1 MVLPR
6 SRIAN
11 TGYSARMGSEEGVRG
26 DGVDVVVDDD
36 VGAFAGAEMVVVV
49 GADHRVS
56 VAEGEG
62 EDDGDDDGDDDGTV
76 PQRMLAD
83 DDVLTR
89 EHGDLQCRRAVVAV
103 VRAEGGKM
111 S

>member
-1 MVLPR
+1 
-6 SRIAN
+6 
-11 TGYSARMGSEEGVRG
+11 MGSEQGVRG
-26 DGVDVVVDDD
+26 DGVDVVVD
-36 VGAFAGAEMVVVV
+36 VGAFAGVEMVVVV

-56 VAEGEG
+56 VAEGER
-62 EDDGDDDGDDDGTV
+62 EDDVDGDGDDDGTV

-83 DDVLTR
+83 EDVLTR

-103 VRAEGGKM
+103 VRAEGEKM